1 MWMSDK
7 GERFKNPTGEPNYLS
22 REGPFPA
29 NPNFKSENVLSEK
42 SREEIWRRVVKQG
55 EAIKAVSANFGVDMR
70 RVAAVVRLK
79 EVEKA
84 WQREV
89 SYIFPP
95 FSSSHYTLCRIP
107 RNWLQMMIHKIFD

>member
-1 MWMSDK
+1 MADADK
-7 GERFKNPTGEPNYLS
+7 GERFRNATGEPNYLS
-22 REGPFPA
+22 KEGPFPA
-29 NPNFKSENVLSEK
+29 NPAFKSENVLSENA
-42 SREEIWRRVVKQG
+42 REEIWRRVVKQG

-89 SYIFPP
+89 SHTHFLLVLPTTTSAV
-95 FSSSHYTLCRIP
+95 FLGTGF
-107 RNWLQMMIHKIFD
+107 K